1 VTPAHDDLGD
11 ESLVAGLA
19 SGDGEAGRAFVRRF
33 EPRVVGLA
41 LSMVGDR
48 ALAED
53 IAQEAFV
60 RAWRHAP
67 DYDARRGTVAGW
79 VLTITRNLALDALR
93 RRSRLV
99 GDDRLAE
106 AERAWTAAGGHDT
119 DEAIDLRDALA
130 ALPEPQR
137 RALLLAAVFGMTAAE
152 VGAREG
158 IPLGTAKTRIR
169 QALLRLRE
177 AMVT

>member
-1 VTPAHDDLGD
+1 MSPDHEQLSD

-19 SGDGEAGRAFVRRF
+19 AGDAEVGRSFVRRF

-60 RAWRHAP
+60 RAWRHALA
-67 DYDARRGTVAGW
+67 YDARRGTVAGW

-93 RRSRLV
+93 RRARVV
-99 GDDRLAE
+99 GNDRLAGV
-106 AERAWTAAGGHDT
+106 ERTWTAAGAHDT

-137 RALLLAAVFGMTAAE
+137 RALLLAAVFGLTAAE
-152 VGAREG
+152 VGEREG

-169 QALLRLRE
+169 QALLRLRA
-177 AMVT
+177 AMVS